1 MQNKVFIADKSLW
14 HLLFAGLKHEMLFT
28 FYLIP
33 CSLETKSSR
42 FKAWIK
48 SYISSFCLP
57 LPSFPALKDLTALA
71 KELRELRTNEE
82 TSRPPR
88 KVTDYSSSSEDSE
101 SSEEEDGE
109 GGAHDGTVSV
119 SDIPRIMW
127 VLSNI
132 KNVFSLSVILVLP
145 IYYSNVY
152 YCFELAFIFS
162 LF

>member
-1 MQNKVFIADKSLW
+1 M
-14 HLLFAGLKHEMLFT
+14 
-28 FYLIP
+28 
-33 CSLETKSSR
+33 
-42 FKAWIK
+42 
-48 SYISSFCLP
+48 
-57 LPSFPALKDLTALA
+57 
-71 KELRELRTNEE
+71 
-82 TSRPPR
+82 
-88 KVTDYSSSSEDSE
+88 TDYSSSSEDSE

-132 KNVFSLSVILVLP
+132 KKIISLSVILVLP
-145 IYYSNVY
+145 IYYTNVY